1 MTIFRRWWLVGA
13 VIGAVVALMTAA
25 AGAAVPQARW
35 YWTMAVSPTNPKVLV
50 LGTNA
55 GLYRSVNGGKTWH
68 TTGPT
73 NLNATSLVRVGNTI
87 FAGGVVE
94 SPMGP
99 ATLTVHGQYIVPTG
113 QGVLE
118 ASTERRRHLAAAP
131 SERPPRAR
139 RAGARDRS
147 GELQVPLRRAQERCA
162 LQPRADGGHSFKLV
176 THKVGGT
183 PWALAITQPGH
194 LVAGDMT
201 TGNFVSADAT
211 HWLDTG
217 FTDPQKGKMVMEYA
231 VQPTDTAARPDVELR
246 RRQLDGRRQDLDEL
260 ARLEGDVRPGRLG
273 GDHAHR
279 GLRGRLRQL
288 ALADERRREDLD
300 EGRLAPQST

>member
-1 MTIFRRWWLVGA
+1 MTIFRRWSIVGA
-13 VIGAVVALMTAA
+13 AAGAVVTLMTAA
-25 AGAAVPQARW
+25 ASAAVPQARW

-55 GLYRSVNGGKTWH
+55 GLYRSVNGGKAWH
-68 TTGPT
+68 TTGPA

-94 SPMGP
+94 SPTGP

-113 QGVLE
+113 RGVLE
-118 ASTERRRHLAAAP
+118 ASTNGGSTWQQLHPTGLPGLAVQALATDP
-131 SERPPRAR
+131 TSSKSLYAELKN
-139 RAGARDRS
+139 GALYAS
-147 GELQVPLRRAQERCA
+147 G
-162 LQPRADGGHSFKLV
+162 DGGHSFKLV

-183 PWALAITQPGH
+183 PWALAITQPGR

-217 FTDPQKGKMVMEYA
+217 FTDSQRGKMVMEYA
-231 VQPTDTAARPDVELR
+231 VDPTNPAHVLMSSYGVVSSTDGGKTWGSSLDSKVMFGPVAWAATTPTVAYAVGFDSSLWRTNDAGKTWTKV
-246 RRQLDGRRQDLDEL
+246 
-260 ARLEGDVRPGRLG
+260 A
-273 GDHAHR
+273 
-279 GLRGRLRQL
+279 
-288 ALADERRREDLD
+288 
-300 EGRLAPQST
+300 

>member
-1 MTIFRRWWLVGA
+1 MVGA
-13 VIGAVVALMTAA
+13 VLGALVALTAAA

-55 GLYRSVNGGKTWH
+55 GLYRSLNGGKTWH

-118 ASTERRRHLAAAP
+118 ASANGGSTWQQLHPSGLPGLAVQALATDPANAKSLYVELKNGALYTSATAAV
-131 SERPPRAR
+131 
-139 RAGARDRS
+139 RS
-147 GELQVPLRRAQERCA
+147 G
-162 LQPRADGGHSFKLV
+162 S
-176 THKVGGT
+176 
-183 PWALAITQPGH
+183 
-194 LVAGDMT
+194 
-201 TGNFVSADAT
+201 
-211 HWLDTG
+211 
-217 FTDPQKGKMVMEYA
+217 
-231 VQPTDTAARPDVELR
+231 
-246 RRQLDGRRQDLDEL
+246 
-260 ARLEGDVRPGRLG
+260 
-273 GDHAHR
+273 
-279 GLRGRLRQL
+279 
-288 ALADERRREDLD
+288 
-300 EGRLAPQST
+300 